1 MKSIQVIQLINQW
14 KSNCY
19 LSNYSFDCPAHLID
33 DALSKFQSDY
43 NRWYEGV
50 IDIKRLSLTPQLQTV
65 LCYRI
70 ANNVYK
76 NGVADLYSL
85 LGRVI
90 GQIEIYYSSE
100 IGEGFRINHGVGT
113 VIGARAH
120 IGDNFTIHQNC
131 TIGDKNGGRPTIGNN
146 VTMYAGSLI
155 LGSIHIGDNSVIG
168 ANALVMSDFPS
179 NAILVGTPAINKR

>member
-33 DALSKFQSDY
+33 DALAKFQSDY

-70 ANNVYK
+70 ANNIYK
-76 NGVADLYSL
+76 NG
-85 LGRVI
+85 G
-90 GQIEIYYSSE
+90 G
-100 IGEGFRINHGVGT
+100 GG
-113 VIGARAH
+113 
-120 IGDNFTIHQNC
+120 
-131 TIGDKNGGRPTIGNN
+131 GGRIF
-146 VTMYAGSLI
+146 
-155 LGSIHIGDNSVIG
+155 SVRP
-168 ANALVMSDFPS
+168 SDWTDRNLLFF
-179 NAILVGTPAINKR
+179 

>member
-76 NGVADLYSL
+76 NGGWRTY
-85 LGRVI
+85 
-90 GQIEIYYSSE
+90 
-100 IGEGFRINHGVGT
+100 
-113 VIGARAH
+113 
-120 IGDNFTIHQNC
+120 
-131 TIGDKNGGRPTIGNN
+131 
-146 VTMYAGSLI
+146 I
-155 LGSIHIGDNSVIG
+155 LC
-168 ANALVMSDFPS
+168 
-179 NAILVGTPAINKR
+179 

>member
-33 DALSKFQSDY
+33 DALAKFQSDY

-76 NGVADLYSL
+76 NG
-85 LGRVI
+85 G
-90 GQIEIYYSSE
+90 G
-100 IGEGFRINHGVGT
+100 G
-113 VIGARAH
+113 GAGAP
-120 IGDNFTIHQNC
+120 
-131 TIGDKNGGRPTIGNN
+131 GGRCRWAKIGRI
-146 VTMYAGSLI
+146 TG
-155 LGSIHIGDNSVIG
+155 
-168 ANALVMSDFPS
+168 
-179 NAILVGTPAINKR
+179 K

>member
-33 DALSKFQSDY
+33 DALAKFQSDY

-76 NGVADLYSL
+76 NGGGGSGNILNVRPRDWTFINFL
-85 LGRVI
+85 LIWDRRRF
-90 GQIEIYYSSE
+90 Y
-100 IGEGFRINHGVGT
+100 N
-113 VIGARAH
+113 
-120 IGDNFTIHQNC
+120 
-131 TIGDKNGGRPTIGNN
+131 
-146 VTMYAGSLI
+146 
-155 LGSIHIGDNSVIG
+155 
-168 ANALVMSDFPS
+168 
-179 NAILVGTPAINKR
+179 

>member
-1 MKSIQVIQLINQW
+1 M
-14 KSNCY
+14 
-19 LSNYSFDCPAHLID
+19 
-33 DALSKFQSDY
+33 
-43 NRWYEGV
+43 
-50 IDIKRLSLTPQLQTV
+50 
-65 LCYRI
+65 
-70 ANNVYK
+70 
-76 NGVADLYSL
+76 
-85 LGRVI
+85 I

-120 IGDNFTIHQNC
+120 IGDNFTIHQMYNWRQ
-131 TIGDKNGGRPTIGNN
+131 NGGRPTIGNN